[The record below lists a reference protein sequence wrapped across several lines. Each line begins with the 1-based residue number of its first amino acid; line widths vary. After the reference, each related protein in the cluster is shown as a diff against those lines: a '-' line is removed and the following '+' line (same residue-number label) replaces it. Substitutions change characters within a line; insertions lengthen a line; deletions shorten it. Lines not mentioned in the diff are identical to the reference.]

1 MATGKQ
7 QYVTVVICGCSAKR
21 GGPPSV
27 CSSSPCCQSPAGG
40 TLVPDLEPPAPLGP
54 SPSAPGTSA
63 TDCMGEG
70 EGVSKTH
77 CS

>member
-7 QYVTVVICGCSAKR
+7 RYVTVVIFGCSAKR
-21 GGPPSV
+21 GPPSV

-40 TLVPDLEPPAPLGP
+40 TLVSDLEPPALLGP

-70 EGVSKTH
+70 EG
-77 CS
+77 